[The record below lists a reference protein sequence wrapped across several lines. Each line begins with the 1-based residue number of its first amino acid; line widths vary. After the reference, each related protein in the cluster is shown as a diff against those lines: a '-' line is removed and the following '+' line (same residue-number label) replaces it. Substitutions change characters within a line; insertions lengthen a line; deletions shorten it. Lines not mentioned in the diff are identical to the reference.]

1 MSMLESLP
9 VELFRETASYLTF
22 LDKKALS
29 VASKRCNAMTGSCEC
44 PDRLTWLIHLCR
56 CPTKLHGPVLEN
68 PKLFK
73 DLIFSLNLS
82 CTNGRLIPSK
92 AEIED
97 LVSPYFPKIFPEST
111 LVYHYMTVARDFV
124 KSTIPISDTARLP
137 TATLTP
143 RYYWGRIESEAA
155 YIIGWLERQKP
166 TERPC
171 CNTSSRLDSS
181 LVDTADRH

>member
-9 VELFRETASYLTF
+9 VELFRETASYLKF

-29 VASKRCNAMTGSCEC
+29 VASKRCNAMTGICEC

-56 CPTKLHGPVLEN
+56 CPTKLHGPLFEN
-68 PKLFK
+68 PKLFR
-73 DLIFSLNLS
+73 DLIFRLNLTY
-82 CTNGRLIPSK
+82 TNGRLISLK

-124 KSTIPISDTARLP
+124 KSASRISDTAGLP
-137 TATLTP
+137 TTPLTP
-143 RYYWGRIESEAA
+143 GYYWGRIESEAV

-166 TERPC
+166 TERRC
-171 CNTSSRLDSS
+171 CNTSS
-181 LVDTADRH
+181 